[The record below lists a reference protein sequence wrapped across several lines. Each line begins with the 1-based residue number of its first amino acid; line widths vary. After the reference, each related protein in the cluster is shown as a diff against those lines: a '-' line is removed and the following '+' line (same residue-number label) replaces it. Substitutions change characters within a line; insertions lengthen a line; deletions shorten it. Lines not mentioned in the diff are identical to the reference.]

1 VTKQTKLIEKL
12 LLKPIGMRFDEIKSI
27 LENAGFKNVRS
38 RGSHFVF
45 KNRETGKR
53 VIIPTHDNTVKK
65 CYLEEIIE
73 ILGLED

>member
-1 VTKQTKLIEKL
+1 MTKQLKLIEKL
-12 LLKPIGMRFDEIKSI
+12 LQKPKGMRFDEIKSI

-45 KNRETGKR
+45 KNSESGKR
-53 VIIPTHDNTVKK
+53 VIIPIHDNTVKK
-65 CYLEEIIE
+65 CYLEEIIK

>member
-1 VTKQTKLIEKL
+1 MTKQDKLIEKL
-12 LLKPIGMRFDEIKSI
+12 LIKPKGMRFDEIKTV
-27 LENAGFKNVRS
+27 LENSGFRNVRS

-45 KNRETGKR
+45 KNSENGKR
-53 VIIPTHDNTVKK
+53 VIIPIHNNTVKK

>member
-1 VTKQTKLIEKL
+1 MTKKEKLIEKL
-12 LLKPIGMRFDEIKSI
+12 LQTPKGMRFDEIAQI

-45 KNRETGKR
+45 KNSESGKR
-53 VIIPTHDNTVKK
+53 VVIPTHDNTVKK
-65 CYLEEIIE
+65 CYLEEIIR